1 MDSSASQ
8 GLTVPSSLRVPP
20 SPRMVTDLRDQLQ
33 ASLGDAYRLDREL
46 GGGGMSRVFVAQE
59 KALDRRVVVKVLPP
73 ELTGTL
79 SIERFRREIQ
89 LAARV
94 HHPHIVPVLLVGQA
108 GAVLYYTMPYIEGE
122 SLRDRLDRDGALPI
136 DDVIRVMRDV
146 ADALSHAHALG
157 VIHRDVK
164 PDNILLVRHHA
175 LVTDF
180 GVAKALRQSRPPEE
194 RRAQGRTPSHGM
206 ALGTPAYMAPEQA
219 AADPTIDHR
228 ADIYA
233 LGCVAYEM
241 LTGKPPFSD
250 RPMQKILAA
259 QVAERPVAI
268 SRQRPEV
275 SRTLER
281 IVMRCLEKNPEH
293 RWADADDLTD
303 ELNTLIAHSISL
315 AGGQPVVPR
324 RMRSRRAIAAYFG
337 SSIVVVAA
345 ARLVQ
350 DLFALPDWVPTGAI
364 LIMALGLPVVLLTA
378 FLHSTAPAGGRFRLR
393 ARRVLNWQTTALGV
407 WGAVGLFAVA
417 VAIYAIAR

>member
-1 MDSSASQ
+1 
-8 GLTVPSSLRVPP
+8 
-20 SPRMVTDLRDQLQ
+20 MVTELRDQLQ
-33 ASLGDAYRLDREL
+33 ASLGDAYQLDREL
-46 GGGGMSRVFVAQE
+46 GGGGMSRVFLAQE

-108 GAVLYYTMPYIEGE
+108 DGLLYYTMPYIEGE
-122 SLRDRLDRDGALPI
+122 SLRERLDRDGPLPI
-136 DDVIRVMRDV
+136 DDVIRIMRDV

-180 GVAKALRQSRPPEE
+180 GVAKALRQSRTAEE
-194 RRAQGRTPSHGM
+194 RRAQGRSPSQGM

-250 RPMQKILAA
+250 RPPQKILAA
-259 QVAERPVAI
+259 QVAERPIPI
-268 SRQRPEV
+268 SKRRPV
-275 SRTLER
+275 WPRT
-281 IVMRCLEKNPEH
+281 
-293 RWADADDLTD
+293 
-303 ELNTLIAHSISL
+303 
-315 AGGQPVVPR
+315 
-324 RMRSRRAIAAYFG
+324 
-337 SSIVVVAA
+337 
-345 ARLVQ
+345 
-350 DLFALPDWVPTGAI
+350 
-364 LIMALGLPVVLLTA
+364 
-378 FLHSTAPAGGRFRLR
+378 RLR
-393 ARRVLNWQTTALGV
+393 SQRGCRAATQ
-407 WGAVGLFAVA
+407 
-417 VAIYAIAR
+417 